1 MSRRKPNR
9 KHRVGVFTTPIG
21 KPSLI
26 PVSNLMCILTSITD
40 DISIISANEILSL
53 IKKSNISH
61 YSVLSHTTGNSPF
74 FRILNFLFLQI
85 KISYF
90 FLKYNKYVDYW
101 FFFLGGEVYVIPII
115 LSRLLH
121 KPIICILASSVSQFY
136 LFDRYQFVLKSFSTI
151 GYFFA
156 DKIILYSSKLIPEW
170 KLGKYSE
177 KIIIAQ
183 RHFLDFT
190 TFTITTPYKDRYP
203 LIGYIGRLSGEKGVL
218 HFTEALPAILNRHKD
233 LRCLIGGDGQLKDSI
248 ESSLHDNDISIRV
261 DLPGWI
267 SHDELPH
274 YLNQLRLLIIPS
286 YTEGLPNIMLEAMA
300 CGTPVLATPVG
311 AIPDVLIDGDTGFIM
326 ENNSPE
332 CITKNVIRALNSPD
346 LFVIAEKGRRYV
358 EKNFSFENALVI
370 WKNVLEKI

>member
-1 MSRRKPNR
+1 M
-9 KHRVGVFTTPIG
+9 
-21 KPSLI
+21 
-26 PVSNLMCILTSITD
+26 
-40 DISIISANEILSL
+40 
-53 IKKSNISH
+53 
-61 YSVLSHTTGNSPF
+61 
-74 FRILNFLFLQI
+74 
-85 KISYF
+85 
-90 FLKYNKYVDYW
+90 
-101 FFFLGGEVYVIPII
+101 
-115 LSRLLH
+115 
-121 KPIICILASSVSQFY
+121 
-136 LFDRYQFVLKSFSTI
+136 LKSFSTI